1 MVIINIAPD
10 VFRMK
15 VVGGEFGF
23 VVIGALSAWL
33 IHTRKLMQVKVVYLT
48 LSLII
53 IAIQSIGPACRCVRL
68 SP

>member
-1 MVIINIAPD
+1 MIITNVAPD

-48 LSLII
+48 LII
-53 IAIQSIGPACRCVRL
+53 MAIQSIGPACRCVRL
-68 SP
+68 PPP

>member
-1 MVIINIAPD
+1 MVIINVAPD

-15 VVGGEFGF
+15 AVGGEFGF

-48 LSLII
+48 LN
-53 IAIQSIGPACRCVRL
+53 IG
-68 SP
+68 